1 MSIAYYYYRSK
12 KIDYI
17 RYSELVEK
25 INNLEATE
33 IISIKPCIPDAT
45 DTRFW
50 VSVYYEYQG

>member
-1 MSIAYYYYRSK
+1 MSIAYFSYASK
-12 KIDYI
+12 KISYI
-17 RYSELVEK
+17 SDAELVKK
-25 INNLEATE
+25 INGLRATE